1 MIAGTLLCLCH
12 FHRAVYPLIIAAA
25 TIVAR
30 YFISDPGCDIN
41 IAVSLHPSHE
51 EAVST
56 DKDIR
61 ALRRWRARSIRDNFS
76 NTERLFLELYT

>member
-1 MIAGTLLCLCH
+1 MSVSLSQGCI
-12 FHRAVYPLIIAAA
+12 PLTIAAA

-30 YFISDPGCDIN
+30 YFISDPNCGIN

-51 EAVST
+51 EAVSN

-61 ALRRWRARSIRDNFS
+61 ALRRWRTRSIREIFS
-76 NTERLFLELYT
+76 NTEKLLLELYT